1 MIESDPALFDSAG
14 LVRHPLALGEGL
26 SLATLSRVP
35 QASFHRV
42 SKGLRTTPRS
52 KRPRL
57 GNALPDGNPGASL
70 HRGHPAQLLGIE
82 SP

>member
-1 MIESDPALFDSAG
+1 MIESNLALFDSAC

-26 SLATLSRVP
+26 SLAIRSRVS
-35 QASFHRV
+35 QASFHRA

-57 GNALPDGNPGASL
+57 GNAFPGGAPGASL
-70 HRGHPAQLLGIE
+70 HRGHPA
-82 SP
+82 